1 MAKEE
6 QFLKLIKQA
15 ALEAV
20 CNSKPCDIYI
30 GVVTSESPLNIQID
44 QKITLTEEFLLLTR
58 NVTDY
63 IIIMGVDHKT
73 ESKLG
78 GSCSEHC
85 REHVHDYV
93 GEKEF
98 LVKNHLQEG
107 EKVLL
112 LQLIGGQKFVV
123 WDRLGEV

>member
-6 QFLKLIKQA
+6 MFLKMIKQA

-20 CNSKPCDIYI
+20 FHSKPCDIYI
-30 GVVTSESPLNIQID
+30 GVVASESPLSIQLD

-63 IIIMGVDHKT
+63 TITMEVDHKT
-73 ESKLG
+73 ELETG

-85 REHVHDYV
+85 REHAHDYV

-98 LVKNHLQEG
+98 FVKNHLQEG

-112 LQLIGGQKFVV
+112 LQMVGGQKFVV